1 MFVRPDRKVV
11 VPMQN
16 VTINELNNK
25 QYIPDKKNGS
35 LLSFICIVTVFI
47 SSIFCCITL

>member
-16 VTINELNNK
+16 VTINELNNQ

-35 LLSFICIVTVFI
+35 LMSFFCIVTVFI
-47 SSIFCCITL
+47 SGLFCCITL